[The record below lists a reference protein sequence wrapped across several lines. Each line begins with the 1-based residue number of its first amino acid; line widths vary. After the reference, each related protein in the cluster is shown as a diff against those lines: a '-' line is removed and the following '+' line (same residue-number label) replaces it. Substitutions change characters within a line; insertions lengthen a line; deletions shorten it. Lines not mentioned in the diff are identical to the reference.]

1 MTSQKPKYFELSMK
15 KCKKTNKQ
23 TPNKTLNHKHSV
35 LPVNAEDWCLKSSNK
50 QLLNLLQVN
59 LNLIKSLI
67 CCSSVIMVG
76 IWENNKTASA
86 CSQAENVQ
94 DC

>member
-15 KCKKTNKQ
+15 KMQKNKQ
-23 TPNKTLNHKHSV
+23 TNTRQSHKHSV

-67 CCSSVIMVG
+67 FCSSVIMVG